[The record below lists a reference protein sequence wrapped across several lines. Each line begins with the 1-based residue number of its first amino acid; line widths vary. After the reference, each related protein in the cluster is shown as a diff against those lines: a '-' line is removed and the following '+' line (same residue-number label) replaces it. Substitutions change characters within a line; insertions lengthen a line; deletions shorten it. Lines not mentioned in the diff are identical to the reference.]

1 MVLMIHGTLYSEV
14 ADVRNHPADVEEVI
28 TMTMMICAQL
38 TVNIMMIAG
47 ETIDTVMIDTINQ
60 NALTSKM

>member
-1 MVLMIHGTLYSEV
+1 
-14 ADVRNHPADVEEVI
+14 
-28 TMTMMICAQL
+28 MTMMICDQL

-60 NALTSKM
+60 NVLISRM

>member
-1 MVLMIHGTLYSEV
+1 MKGWING
-14 ADVRNHPADVEEVI
+14 
-28 TMTMMICAQL
+28 
-38 TVNIMMIAG
+38 VNIMMIAG